1 MTMLIYQREG
11 FVDGWSFKIALLAIA
26 HLDPSQSSQLQVG
39 YVSCFFLITFRFQKY
54 ISS

>member
-26 HLDPSQSSQLQVG
+26 HLDQRQSSQLQVS
-39 YVSCFFLITFRFQKY
+39 YVSWIFL
-54 ISS
+54 

>member
-26 HLDPSQSSQLQVG
+26 HLDHNQSSQLQVG
-39 YVSCFFLITFRFQKY
+39 YVSWILL
-54 ISS
+54 

>member
-26 HLDPSQSSQLQVG
+26 HLDHSQSSQLQVG
-39 YVSCFFLITFRFQKY
+39 YVSWIFL
-54 ISS
+54 